1 MQQAAGVV
9 PTHCLIIMDADAVAY
24 PLPHLSP
31 IQATLQGP
39 SPSIRL
45 EAASRNDEKR
55 YDDRAGLEG
64 FAVRAAYGGS
74 VLCGGG

>member
-1 MQQAAGVV
+1 MPWRLQPGCNRLQACAD
-9 PTHCLIIMDADAVAY
+9 MDSDSVAHA
-24 PLPHLSP
+24 LPHLSP

-55 YDDRAGLEG
+55 YEDRAGLEG
-64 FAVRAAYGGS
+64 FAVRAA
-74 VLCGGG
+74 